1 MKSSRLFRWIVPAAG
16 LLLAGGLLWGVYSRL
31 QALDTVNRALRER
44 LSALQGGSPTDI
56 LIRRTELLSE
66 GLRMDGTALR
76 LSDEQGDTV
85 RLRDVLP
92 DGGVVFRFSRLQCG
106 LCVEAQM
113 RLLQDL
119 WPAGSVPLIVV
130 SDFVSLRDMR
140 VFRDLYRV
148 DAPVFTLL
156 SPWSLPAEDLSEPCF
171 LRLDGDLRVRRVYI
185 PRRDRP
191 EETEAFFTALRRE
204 GK

>member
-1 MKSSRLFRWIVPAAG
+1 MNLRFFRWLVPVAG
-16 LLLAGGLLWGVYSRL
+16 ALLAGALLWGVYDRL
-31 QALDTVNRALRER
+31 QALETVNQALRER
-44 LSALQGGSPTDI
+44 LSSLRSGSPTDV

-66 GLRMDGTALR
+66 GVRLDGTALR
-76 LSDEQGDTV
+76 LSDERGDTV

-106 LCVEAQM
+106 LCIQVQM

-119 WPAGSVPLIVV
+119 WPDVSVPLIVV

-191 EETEAFFTALRRE
+191 EETEAFFAALRRE
-204 GK
+204 GE

>member
-1 MKSSRLFRWIVPAAG
+1 MNLRFFRWLVPVAG
-16 LLLAGGLLWGVYSRL
+16 TLLAGALLWGVYDRL
-31 QALDTVNRALRER
+31 QALETVNQALRER
-44 LSALQGGSPTDI
+44 LSSLRSGSPTDV

-66 GLRMDGTALR
+66 GFRLDGTALR
-76 LSDEQGDTV
+76 LSDERGDTV

>member
-1 MKSSRLFRWIVPAAG
+1 MNLRFFRWLAPVAG
-16 LLLAGGLLWGVYSRL
+16 TLLAGALLWGVYDRL
-31 QALDTVNRALRER
+31 QALETVDQALRER
-44 LSALQGGSPTDI
+44 LSSLRSGSPTDV

-66 GLRMDGTALR
+66 GIRLDGTALR
-76 LSDEQGDTV
+76 LSDERGDTV

-148 DAPVFTLL
+148 GAPVFTLL

-171 LRLDGDLRVRRVYI
+171 LRLDGDSRVRRVYI

>member
-1 MKSSRLFRWIVPAAG
+1 MAG
-16 LLLAGGLLWGVYSRL
+16 TLLAGALLWGVYDRL
-31 QALDTVNRALRER
+31 QALETVDQALREC
-44 LSALQGGSPTDI
+44 LSSLRSGSPTDV

-66 GLRMDGTALR
+66 GIRLDGTALR
-76 LSDEQGDTV
+76 LSDERGDTV
-85 RLRDVLP
+85 CLRDVLP

-119 WPAGSVPLIVV
+119 WPAGSVLLIVV

>member
-1 MKSSRLFRWIVPAAG
+1 MAG
-16 LLLAGGLLWGVYSRL
+16 TLLAGALLWGVYDRL
-31 QALDTVNRALRER
+31 QALETVDQALRER
-44 LSALQGGSPTDI
+44 LSSLRSGSPTDV

-66 GLRMDGTALR
+66 GIRLDGTALR
-76 LSDEQGDTV
+76 LSDERGDTV

-106 LCVEAQM
+106 LCIQAQM
-113 RLLQDL
+113 RLLQNL

-130 SDFVSLRDMR
+130 SDFVSLRDIR

-148 DAPVFTLL
+148 GAPVFTLL

>member
-1 MKSSRLFRWIVPAAG
+1 MNLRFFRWLVPVAG
-16 LLLAGGLLWGVYSRL
+16 TLLAGALLWGVYDRL
-31 QALDTVNRALRER
+31 QALETVDQALRER
-44 LSALQGGSPTDI
+44 LSSLRSGSPTDV

-66 GLRMDGTALR
+66 GIRLDGTALR
-76 LSDEQGDTV
+76 LSDERGDTV

-119 WPAGSVPLIVV
+119 WPAGSVLLIVV
-130 SDFVSLRDMR
+130 SDLVSLWDML

-185 PRRDRP
+185 PRRDRS